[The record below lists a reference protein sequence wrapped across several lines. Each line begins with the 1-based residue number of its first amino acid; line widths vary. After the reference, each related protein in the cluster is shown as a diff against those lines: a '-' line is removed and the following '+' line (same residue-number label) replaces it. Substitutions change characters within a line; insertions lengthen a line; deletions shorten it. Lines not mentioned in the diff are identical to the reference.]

1 MAAKVDETKC
11 VGCEACTG
19 ACPVE
24 AISMVDGKA
33 NVDEGKC
40 IDCGACVGDA
50 PRKRSLSNRIS
61 DSKKRSLFAGSVFF
75 SYFHAICP

>member
-40 IDCGACVGDA
+40 IDCGACAGVCPVDA
-50 PRKRSLSNRIS
+50 PK
-61 DSKKRSLFAGSVFF
+61 G
-75 SYFHAICP
+75 